1 MRKPKL
7 RFAGFE
13 DEWKPFQIKNVLRK
27 VSRPVDVVSS
37 GEYSQI
43 GIRSHGKGIFH
54 KAPVTGASLGDKRV
68 FWVEPNALVVNIV
81 FAWEQAVAV
90 TTDREEGMVASHRF
104 PMYVAKDFLAEPEFI
119 LRLFLTRKG
128 KKLLELASPGG
139 AGRNK
144 TLGQKEFESLK
155 IALPSP
161 PEQRKVATFLLAVD
175 ERIRLEE
182 RKLARLREYKKST
195 AEKIFRQEIRFRN
208 DVGEDFP
215 DWELRPLGDVAT
227 FSKGKGLSKS
237 DLVSDGRTKCI
248 LYGELYTTYGQIIP
262 DAVSRTNVAAEGLVL
277 SRKNDVIIP
286 ASGETPLDIATAACV
301 LEPGIALGGDL
312 NIIRTGVNGA
322 FLAYCLSMHKRPE
335 IAAMAQGNSVVHLYA
350 KQLRSLLI
358 PLPADKEQEKIA
370 AFLSALD
377 ARIAGAMSRIEELRT
392 FKRGLLQQLFV

>member
-1 MRKPKL
+1 MDAPKL
-7 RFAGFE
+7 RFPEFSGS
-13 DEWKPFQIKNVLRK
+13 WKPAKAGEAFKNNRTRGREGLPIYSVTMDRGMVRRDSIGREIEADAADGANLRAQPGDLAYNMMRMWQGAVGRAPEECMVSPAYVVLSPKPGVASDFFEHWFRSK
-27 VSRPVDVVSS
+27 RMLYLFRA
-37 GEYSQI
+37 YSQGLTSDRLRLYFDDFAQI
-43 GIRSHGKGIFH
+43 PLRIP
-54 KAPVTGASLGDKRV
+54 APDEQEKIASL
-68 FWVEPNALVVNIV
+68 L
-81 FAWEQAVAV
+81 
-90 TTDREEGMVASHRF
+90 S
-104 PMYVAKDFLAEPEFI
+104 
-119 LRLFLTRKG
+119 
-128 KKLLELASPGG
+128 S
-139 AGRNK
+139 
-144 TLGQKEFESLK
+144 
-155 IALPSP
+155 
-161 PEQRKVATFLLAVD
+161 VD
-175 ERIRLEE
+175 ERIRQEE
-182 RKLARLREYKKST
+182 RKLARFREYKKST

-262 DAVSRTNVAAEGLVL
+262 DAVSRTDVAAEGLVL

-312 NIIRTGVNGA
+312 NIIRTSVNGA

-350 KQLRSLLI
+350 KQLRSILI
-358 PLPADKEQEKIA
+358 PLPADEEQEKIA

-377 ARIAGAMSRIEELRT
+377 AKIAGAMSRIEELRT